1 MLVPLLRV
9 LPLSKS
15 ENMFLVAVVCVWGGG
30 EGGDCSMSFRLDIF
44 GDYTMENFKTCL
56 NIYQKTIGAVLFA
69 SFFMHL
75 ITE

>member
-30 EGGDCSMSFRLDIF
+30 GGGLFDVF
-44 GDYTMENFKTCL
+44 
-56 NIYQKTIGAVLFA
+56 QIGYFW
-69 SFFMHL
+69 
-75 ITE
+75 